1 MTATARIAM
10 PAPAGAPSSPR
21 VPTLARGDAG
31 REAMAMRM
39 WVTALTARG
48 AVVTDGEGSVVWRLE
63 PAGFAAIA
71 DALAV
76 GITAVDFLGDGRARI
91 AGTEIS
97 VA

>member
-1 MTATARIAM
+1 MTATTRIAP
-10 PAPAGAPSSPR
+10 PAPAGTASSPR
-21 VPTLARGDAG
+21 VPTLQRGDAG
-31 REAMAMRM
+31 REAMSMRM

-48 AVVTDGEGSVVWRLE
+48 AVVTDGEGATVWALE

-76 GITAVDFLGDGRARI
+76 GITAIDFLGEGRARI

-97 VA
+97 VP